1 MMYLRLLST
10 GIPAAGAALFLL
22 AGCVAG
28 LGGDIPPVDGPTPVL
43 EPAPYDIEPFAV
55 VRLPPE
61 WILYSSPPELFGV
74 PVLQAVGDTEWE
86 LTGRWT
92 VDPARAMR
100 MKGNQV
106 WVLMGG
112 IYTWYRLMG
121 TVEPWGRVYVW
132 AQLPDDWVYGDPA
145 AVPAVEPV
153 PGIPWTTVPHSLG
166 HVTEP
171 ARGATVLQLR
181 ACPDTACPVLGRPG
195 DGQLVPVTGRLTDAS
210 GVSWYRVE
218 YRQQILWMPAA
229 SARLR
234 ISLAGRLR
242 RHGAQAVG
250 YRSCEPVVMFPPPPH
265 TLCPVGADGRFLD
278 LFERE
283 YDWLDPVFGR
293 LPASGAVAPDV
304 PLPRP
309 APQGQAS
316 APAASDA
323 VESEP
328 VATIP
333 DETPSGVVYHA
344 PGTYPDATGL
354 DYDWDLLFTDESIQW
369 DWTIADPAG
378 CYDALRAHLGKRPKL
393 YGLWQATVILKDP
406 SPYFDWN
413 HMSQGSVYF
422 PRTVAWES
430 GLPEDGALMHVG
442 CRNANFMT
450 PRHDAGE
457 FVCEVHPLWG
467 HTGSPEAA
475 NRLNGA
481 LAQALAT
488 YLGYAVYQ
496 EEAIKARHWEM
507 EDTWAQPPYLYPRDP
522 ATGEPAGEGPC
533 LRLIEVVG
541 E

>member
-10 GIPAAGAALFLL
+10 GIPVAGAALLL
-22 AGCVAG
+22 AACVAG
-28 LGGDIPPVDGPTPVL
+28 LGGDIPQVDGPAPVL
-43 EPAPYDIEPFAV
+43 EPASDDIEAFAV

-61 WILYSSPPELFGV
+61 WTLYSSPPELFGV
-74 PVLQAVGDTEWE
+74 PVLQQAADGTEWD

-92 VDPARAMR
+92 VDRDRAMR

-112 IYTWYRLMG
+112 IYTWYRLTG
-121 TVEPWGRVYVW
+121 AVEPWGRMHLW
-132 AQLPDDWVYGDPA
+132 AQLPDDWIYGGPA
-145 AVPAVEPV
+145 TVPEVNPV
-153 PGIPWTTVPHSLG
+153 PGIPWSTVPYSLG
-166 HVTEP
+166 HVAEP
-171 ARGATVLQLR
+171 ARGGMLELR
-181 ACPDTACPVLGRPG
+181 VCPDTACPVLGRPE
-195 DGQLVPVTGRLTDAS
+195 DGQQVPVTGRLTAAS
-210 GVSWYRVE
+210 GREWYRVE
-218 YRQQILWMPAA
+218 YRQQILWAPVDAG
-229 SARLR
+229 RIR

-242 RHGAQAVG
+242 RYGAQAAG

-293 LPASGAVAPDV
+293 LPTSKTIAPDA
-304 PLPRP
+304 PPQRP
-309 APQGQAS
+309 APQGQV
-316 APAASDA
+316 PAVPGP

-328 VATIP
+328 VTAIP
-333 DETPSGVVYHA
+333 DEAPSGVVYHA

-354 DYDWDLLFTDESIQW
+354 DYDWDLVFEDQSAWW
-369 DWTIADPAG
+369 DWTIPDPDS
-378 CYDALRAHLGKRPKL
+378 CYDALRAHLGKRPRW
-393 YGLWQATVILKDP
+393 YGLRQTTVILKDP
-406 SPYFDWN
+406 ASDFDWSR
-413 HMSQGSVYF
+413 MPQGSVHF
-422 PRTVAWES
+422 PRAVAWES
-430 GLPEDGALMHVG
+430 GLPEDGAMVHVG

-467 HTGSPEAA
+467 HAGTSEAA

-507 EDTWAQPPYLYPRDP
+507 EDTWAQPPYLYPRDT

-533 LRLIEVVG
+533 LRLIEVAG